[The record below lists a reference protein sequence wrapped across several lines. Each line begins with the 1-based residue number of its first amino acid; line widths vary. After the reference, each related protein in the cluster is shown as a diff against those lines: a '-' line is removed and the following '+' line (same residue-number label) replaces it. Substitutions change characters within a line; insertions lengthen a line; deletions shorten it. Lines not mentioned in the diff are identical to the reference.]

1 MKLESELKGW
11 KNSLPHD
18 FTLDNFSPK
27 APQYRTVF
35 HLYLNYYYAR
45 ITMGKVAL
53 VTLARTRL
61 RQHLDPRDPP
71 PQLSKT
77 VMDLSKSCAKSAAK
91 LIQLFESISKTQNI
105 TRFSFTD
112 FQGCSIATIVTL
124 VAGILERDSGY
135 VARVKFGLDCLTKMA
150 SGNMTAKI
158 GVRFVEAVQSITNE
172 AAEKLNYAASSNH
185 DMTIASSA
193 SSYDQWA
200 EWITRQESHPIDQ
213 NIPAYETSSSNAV
226 HGHPPINTWQ
236 IPEPLREDMPTGQPT
251 EPLFN
256 LMERGLDGAATPGM
270 SAAYEREL
278 FSGLHTDDH
287 TFLMGLTGLDALDFS
302 GLTDSLE

>member
-1 MKLESELKGW
+1 MELESELKDW
-11 KNSLPHD
+11 KNSLPHN
-18 FTLDNFSPK
+18 FTLDNFSPR
-27 APQYRTVF
+27 APQYRTIF

-135 VARVKFGLDCLTKMA
+135 GARVKFGLDCLRKMA

-185 DMTIASSA
+185 ETSVSSSA

-200 EWITRQESHPIDQ
+200 EWITRQESHSIDP
-213 NIPAYETSSSNAV
+213 NVPAYETGTSNPAHNHRHV
-226 HGHPPINTWQ
+226 STWQ
-236 IPEPLREDMPTGQPT
+236 ISEPVREDMSSGQAT

-256 LMERGLDGAATPGM
+256 LMERGLDDAVTPGM

-278 FSGLHTDDH
+278 FSGLHNDDH